1 MAKQTI
7 DIGASAN
14 DGTGDTLRS
23 GATKINENFTEL
35 YDAVEVSFN
44 VSSTAGAYIFQ
55 SDSRFFLSNENNPV
69 LYLNRGTTYKFI
81 VDASGHPFQIRE
93 GNGGIAYNTGVTN
106 NTDDVG
112 TIIFTPTMSSPST
125 LYYQCTI
132 HSAMGNVINIV

>member
-1 MAKQTI
+1 MTKQTI

-44 VSSTAGAYIFQ
+44 VSSIPGSYVFQ
-55 SDSRFFLSNENNPV
+55 SDGRFFLSDEINPV

-93 GNGGIAYNTGVTN
+93 GDGGAAYNTGVAN

-112 TIIFTPTMSSPST
+112 TITFTPTMSSPST

-132 HSAMGNVINIV
+132 HSSMGNVINII